1 MTAASIKLGE
11 GTPPSSAP
19 GQGVL
24 YFDDSDSQL
33 YVIDAAGNTVGP
45 ITGGGGGTN
54 ATQLQG
60 YEVGITAPNAGEVL
74 TWDNLASEW
83 LPAAPTGGA
92 PSGVAGGDLGGNYP
106 NPDVVGL
113 QGNAVSATAP
123 TPGQVLAWDGVASE
137 WVPTTPAVSGGSLQ
151 DAYDAGRTVVV
162 SVAGG
167 GSVALSTLDG
177 PTPLTVNNDQPGGR
191 GINVELSGSTT
202 GAGIRVSNKG
212 SGNVVDLEQSGAGF
226 GLVVTGGADVTR
238 VNGGRVQTPV
248 VEFGFGG
255 SRVEIIGDPGAGSHY
270 NPQVRITSGPQALGA
285 LARCSSLLLN
295 PAVAAQ
301 DLTLEPSRPT
311 FVEVV
316 SDPGAGTTLTL
327 PSSAD
332 YPRGTEL
339 TILHIFGPGLT
350 LASPPGPT
358 VSSIISVTGGVV
370 PAVPVAVNTGIK
382 LVSRLFGWTITG
394 TF

>member
-24 YFDDSDSQL
+24 YFDDSDQQL
-33 YVIDAAGNTVGP
+33 YVIDSAGNTVGP

-60 YEVGITAPNAGEVL
+60 YDVGITPPTNGQVL

-83 LPAAPTGGA
+83 LPA
-92 PSGVAGGDLGGNYP
+92 
-106 NPDVVGL
+106 
-113 QGNAVSATAP
+113 
-123 TPGQVLAWDGVASE
+123 
-137 WVPTTPAVSGGSLQ
+137 TPAVSGGSLQ

-212 SGNVVDLEQSGAGF
+212 LGNVVDLEQSGSGF
-226 GLVVTGGADVTR
+226 GLVVTSGGDVTR

-255 SRVEIIGDPGAGSHY
+255 SRVEIIGDPGVSGHY
-270 NPQVRITSGPQALGA
+270 SPQVRLTSGPQALGA
-285 LARCSSLLLN
+285 LARCSNLLLN
-295 PAVAAQ
+295 PAGATQ
-301 DLTLEPSRPT
+301 DLTLELSRPT

-316 SDPGAGTTLTL
+316 SDPGVGTTLTL

-332 YPRGTEL
+332 YPQGTEL
-339 TILHIFGPGLT
+339 TILHVFGPGLT
-350 LASPPGPT
+350 LASPAGPT

-370 PAVPVAVNTGIK
+370 PAVSVAVNTGIK
-382 LVSRLFGWTITG
+382 LVSRLFGWTVTG